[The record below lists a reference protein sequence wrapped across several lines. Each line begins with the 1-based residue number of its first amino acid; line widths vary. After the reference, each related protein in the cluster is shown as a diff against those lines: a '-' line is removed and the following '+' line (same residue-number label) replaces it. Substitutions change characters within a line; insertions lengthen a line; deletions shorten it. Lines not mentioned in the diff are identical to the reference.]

1 MSLYLVIFLLLC
13 PIILNCKKYL
23 IEVNYNDEETTN
35 KNEIETTSIAKFP
48 FIGADYHQRYDH
60 DGEGIHDLTS
70 LFRSPIEATVRGRKP
85 KKATV
90 KVSDP
95 IEAIVTGRNSIE
107 ATMAGSGGNPIE
119 ETVTGKVKK
128 IKKGNK
134 LKRMLWR

>member
-1 MSLYLVIFLLLC
+1 MMRKLQIKMKLKLPPLQNFHLLEQ
-13 PIILNCKKYL
+13 II
-23 IEVNYNDEETTN
+23 IT
-35 KNEIETTSIAKFP
+35 
-48 FIGADYHQRYDH
+48 YDH

-70 LFRSPIEATVRGRKP
+70 LFRSPIEATVKGRKP

-107 ATMAGSGGNPIE
+107 ATMAGSGVNPIE